1 MMNLILPAKELAKAI
16 ETTKAID
23 KQLSNGDEINLI
35 HSLFTIL
42 VSEAMAGNTRIEIM
56 QRVYDEKLLAHVK
69 EVLEGLGYNV
79 ERCEYINHKSFVKEA
94 AIIIVTLEPTS
105 KEQ

>member
-1 MMNLILPAKELAKAI
+1 MKLFLPAKELAKAI

-23 KQLSNGDEINLI
+23 HQLSNCDEINLL

-42 VSEAMAGNTRIEIM
+42 VAEAMAGKTRIEIM
-56 QRVYDEKLLAHVK
+56 QRVYDEKLLVRVK
-69 EVLEGLGYNV
+69 EVLEGLGYTV
-79 ERCEYINHKSFVKEA
+79 ERCEYLNHKSFVKET
-94 AIIIVTLEPTS
+94 AIIVVTLEPAS